1 MTTQA
6 EKTSLPKTVVV
17 SSYHKALPRAVLD
30 EIRAIGHHRELL
42 RYMTSTALQITY
54 SGTFFGYL
62 WWLLDPF
69 LQMGVYFVLVDVI
82 MKRGGQDPAL
92 FIFISVLAWK
102 YFNSGV
108 RNAIGFTQS
117 KGGLMRQVAF
127 PHSLLPLSAD
137 IAETF
142 RFGIGLLVIL
152 AFSVPF
158 GIYPSWVT
166 LMVLPVV
173 AVQLLFTLGLA
184 YLLSALNVLFRDIY
198 NLTQYVFQLWF
209 YMSPAL
215 YTLSSVPGRLRSMM
229 LLNPFATLFDDY
241 HKILMNHQM
250 PSLAGLAYVGIG
262 SFLTLVVG
270 FTAFVRLQPLF
281 VKVQ

>member
-1 MTTQA
+1 MRD
-6 EKTSLPKTVVV
+6 EV
-17 SSYHKALPRAVLD
+17 KA
-30 EIRAIGHHRELL
+30 INSHRELL
-42 RYMTSTALQITY
+42 RYMTSTALQTTY
-54 SGTFFGYL
+54 SGTFFGYA

-69 LQMGVYFVLVDVI
+69 LQMSVYVVLVSVI
-82 MKRGGQDPAL
+82 MKRGGENPAL

-108 RNAIGFTQS
+108 RNAIGFTQA

-142 RFGIGLLVIL
+142 RFGVGLIVIL
-152 AFSVPF
+152 VFSVPF
-158 GIYPSWVT
+158 GVYPSAVT
-166 LMVLPVV
+166 LMVLPVA

-184 YLLSALNVLFRDIY
+184 YLLSGLNVLFRDIY
-198 NLTQYVFQLWF
+198 NLTLYAFQLWF

-215 YTLSSVPGRLRSMM
+215 YSLSAVHGLLRSVMI
-229 LLNPFATLFDDY
+229 LNPFATFFDDY
-241 HKILMNHQM
+241 HKILMDHQM
-250 PSLAGLAYVGIG
+250 PSFTGLGYVGIG

-270 FTAFVRLQPLF
+270 FATFIRLQPLF
-281 VKVQ
+281 AKVQ